1 MGASSDGDPKLLAAM
16 CAKMC
21 GVGKNLIV
29 TQDHI
34 HFANKCK
41 NRLLKEFILF
51 PMGNFEVS
59 IKHLQSL
66 VKDVQKSVHD
76 LSQIDVCPIDRM
88 NYDSFLKKSLVIEQS
103 KHYRNTSSKVMPPF
117 NTSKYYRDAT
127 SSFLKVNLSPT
138 ERIFNIW
145 HSLFF
150 TRIWRNYIKPQS
162 DTR

>member
-41 NRLLKEFILF
+41 NRLLKEFILL

-76 LSQIDVCPIDRM
+76 LSQIDVYPNDRM
-88 NYDSFLKKSLVIEQS
+88 NYDSFEKFTSNRTIEALQ
-103 KHYRNTSSKVMPPF
+103 
-117 NTSKYYRDAT
+117 KYIKQNDATVQYLQIYRDAT